1 MGEGAGTFE
10 REVLEALL
18 RCSGRRWAPRSGAE
32 AGPAPV
38 VRASALGGSDGPHMG
53 CWPRE
58 EEGGKRSEIRD
69 ER

>member
-1 MGEGAGTFE
+1 MGEGSGSFE
-10 REVLEALL
+10 REVLDVLL

-38 VRASALGGSDGPHMG
+38 VRASALSGDGGPRTG
-53 CWPRE
+53 CRSRGK
-58 EEGGKRSEIRD
+58 EGGKKSEIRD